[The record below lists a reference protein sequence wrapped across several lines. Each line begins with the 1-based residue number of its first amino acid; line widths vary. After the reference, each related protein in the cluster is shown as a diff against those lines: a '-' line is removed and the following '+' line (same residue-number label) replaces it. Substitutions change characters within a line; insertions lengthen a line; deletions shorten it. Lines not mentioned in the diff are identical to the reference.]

1 MKLPNRKQR
10 RNLRAVCGYLLSGDL
25 RARFDME
32 MYSETWEQGFGEED
46 CGSVGCFIGHGPY
59 AGVKKRKGESWNDYC
74 GRAFGAKEGPV
85 YDHLFG
91 EEWMDYDNTPEG
103 TTKRVL
109 KFVSA
114 VENRKVTKKYL
125 RKNTPFLD

>member
-25 RARFDME
+25 RARFDM
-32 MYSETWEQGFGEED
+32 MVNSETWSEGFGEED

-74 GRAFGAKEGPV
+74 ERAFGVEAGPV
-85 YDHLFG
+85 YEHLFDTA
-91 EEWMDYDNTPEG
+91 WMDYGDTSESVPRCWP
-103 TTKRVL
+103 TCR
-109 KFVSA
+109 
-114 VENRKVTKKYL
+114 
-125 RKNTPFLD
+125 